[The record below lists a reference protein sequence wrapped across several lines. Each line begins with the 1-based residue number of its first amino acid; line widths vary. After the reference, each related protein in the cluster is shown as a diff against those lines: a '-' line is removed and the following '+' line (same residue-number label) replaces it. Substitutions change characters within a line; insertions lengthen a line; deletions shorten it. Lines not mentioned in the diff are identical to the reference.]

1 MQAVREGGEREG
13 AVCTGRLTQEISAC
27 ISSEIVETGS
37 VLIILNIHHFVNE
50 FEQIHLQAVGKLRKR
65 NTFNGLSESK
75 ETRDLSGLN
84 FNKLSDVNVKR

>member
-1 MQAVREGGEREG
+1 MHRKTHTRN
-13 AVCTGRLTQEISAC
+13 IS

-84 FNKLSDVNVKR
+84 FNKLSDIVKR